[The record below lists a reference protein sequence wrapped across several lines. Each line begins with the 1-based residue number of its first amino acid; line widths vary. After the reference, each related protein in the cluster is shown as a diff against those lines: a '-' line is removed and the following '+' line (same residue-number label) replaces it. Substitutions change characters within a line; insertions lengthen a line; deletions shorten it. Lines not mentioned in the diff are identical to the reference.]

1 MNFNFNFNKKIVPSL
16 RRPVNKMKIR
26 LKFVQSIGFTVRYDG
41 PMTKLTLATVV
52 LFSACHLFA
61 FNTDDAAQELLHTA
75 KSQANL
81 FANSAKPFQMDV
93 DFVAQ
98 INAPLQGHLTLK
110 WESEDHWWRK
120 IVMGEF
126 VQVDVRDGEKQYTTR
141 NASFTPAKIDEL
153 IHMLEFPKRPEAP
166 AKKVKSKVEN
176 GIEIDCLRSEGK
188 NIETREIC
196 VNPASH
202 EILRDE
208 STLSEDEKRIER
220 YSDYSD
226 FQTYR
231 YPRKFELLSNSRKII
246 TATVTGLTLSAFD
259 QALLVPPQRSIERRY
274 CKDMTAPVR
283 IKGKIPEYPSS
294 VNQTRIDTDN
304 TVIFTIET
312 DGSVSNVHLLRSST
326 QAMDNAMV
334 ETVKTWRYKPA
345 MCGAEPVVSDVTVFL
360 SRRVQ

>member
-1 MNFNFNFNKKIVPSL
+1 M
-16 RRPVNKMKIR
+16 MK
-26 LKFVQSIGFTVRYDG
+26 QM
-41 PMTKLTLATVV
+41 PATAL
-52 LFSACHLFA
+52 LFCAFHLFA

-75 KSQANL
+75 KLQANL
-81 FANSAKPFQMDV
+81 FTDGAKPFQLDV

-120 IVMGEF
+120 VVMSDF
-126 VQVDVRDGEKQYTTR
+126 VQVEVRNGEKQYTSR

-153 IHMLEFPKRPEAP
+153 IHMLEFPKRTEESVR
-166 AKKVKSKVEN
+166 KTKSKVEN
-176 GIEIDCLRSEGK
+176 GIEIDCLRVEGK
-188 NIETREIC
+188 KTVTREIC
-196 VNPASH
+196 MNSTSH

-226 FQTYR
+226 FQAYR

-259 QALLVPPQRSIERRY
+259 QALFMPPQGAIEQRY

-283 IKGKIPEYPSS
+283 VKGKIPEYPSS
-294 VNQTRIDTDN
+294 LNQNRVNTDN

-326 QAMDNAMV
+326 PAMDDAMV

-345 MCGAEPVVSDVTVFL
+345 MCGTEPVVSDLTMFL
-360 SRRVQ
+360 SRRVY